1 VKQNRVDCTANDD
14 RSPVSLKGRLPFLLG
29 TTSYIIPADILPNLH
44 HLQNRVDDVELL
56 LFESDEF
63 SNMPSPEA
71 VSQMAVL
78 KQDTGLSYTVHL
90 PLDTRLGSEDEA
102 ERVASVGKCLR
113 AIEIMRPTDPFAW
126 ILHLHG
132 DRRGDPP
139 IDDFDRW
146 NHQNRRSLT
155 ELLAQGPDPRR
166 VCVETL
172 DYDFELV
179 ADLIEA
185 FDLSVCLDIGHLLV
199 AHRDVDAHLTR
210 WLDRTRVFHIH
221 GVDPSGKDHCDLG
234 HFPER
239 LLQRLASL
247 PPSFLSSKRRVVT
260 MEVFGEQDFERSMQ
274 VVANA
279 LMQRQEA

>member
-1 VKQNRVDCTANDD
+1 MKQNRVDDALTGD
-14 RSPVSLKGRLPFLLG
+14 RNLVSLKGRLPFLLG
-29 TTSYIIPADILPNLH
+29 TTSYIIPANILPNLH

-63 SNMPSPEA
+63 SNMPSSEEIA
-71 VSQMAVL
+71 QMACL
-78 KQDTGLSYTVHL
+78 KKDTGLSYTVHL
-90 PLDTRLGSEDEA
+90 PLDTRLGSGDEV

-113 AIEIMRPTDPFAW
+113 AIEIMSPIDPFAW

-139 IDDFDRW
+139 TDDLDRW

-172 DYDFELV
+172 DYEFELV
-179 ADLIEA
+179 ADLVEA

-199 AHRDVDAHLTR
+199 AHRDVDTYLAR
-210 WLDRTRVFHIH
+210 WLDRSRVFHIH

-234 HFPER
+234 YFPEG
-239 LLQRLASL
+239 LLQRMASL
-247 PPSFLSSKRRVVT
+247 PARLPSGQRRVVT

-274 VVANA
+274 VVAKA
-279 LMQRQEA
+279 LVKWQVE